1 VARIAGHCRLNDDE
15 YWDGARVRR
24 VAADRG
30 GDGARVGRVGADR
43 GDGARV
49 GRVGADRGDG
59 ARVGRVGADRG
70 GLAQRALIERDAV
83 IASPPKGGSAA
94 AHLDVLHGA
103 GVAGDDLDI
112 GGADAEV
119 LGEQLDDAL
128 VGPALGR
135 RGARAHLQ

>member
-1 VARIAGHCRLNDDE
+1 MARIAGHCRLNDDE

-30 GDGARVGRVGADR
+30 